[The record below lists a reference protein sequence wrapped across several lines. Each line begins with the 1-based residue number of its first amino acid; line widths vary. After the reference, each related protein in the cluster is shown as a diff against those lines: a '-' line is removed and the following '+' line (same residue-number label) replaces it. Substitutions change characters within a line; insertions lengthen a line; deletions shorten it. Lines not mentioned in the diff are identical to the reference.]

1 MEENITAVKILGEE
15 FRISCPPEEKEQV
28 INAAAF
34 LDSKLREMKK
44 SSNLEENKITILTA
58 LRITDEYL
66 KSKASKDAS
75 EEAMNLSKN
84 LTAAVDKLAKKV
96 KTQKEILSKI

>member
-58 LRITDEYL
+58 LRITDE
-66 KSKASKDAS
+66 
-75 EEAMNLSKN
+75 EAMNLSKN
-84 LTAAVDKLAKKV
+84 LTSAVDKLAKKV

>member
-34 LDSKLREMKK
+34 LDS
-44 SSNLEENKITILTA
+44 
-58 LRITDEYL
+58 
-66 KSKASKDAS
+66 
-75 EEAMNLSKN
+75 
-84 LTAAVDKLAKKV
+84 
-96 KTQKEILSKI
+96 

>member
-1 MEENITAVKILGEE
+1 MVKD
-15 FRISCPPEEKEQV
+15 Q
-28 INAAAF
+28 
-34 LDSKLREMKK
+34 
-44 SSNLEENKITILTA
+44 
-58 LRITDEYL
+58 EYL

-84 LTAAVDKLAKKV
+84 LTSAVDKLAKKV

>member
-34 LDSKLREMKK
+34 LDSSTSR
-44 SSNLEENKITILTA
+44 TA
-58 LRITDEYL
+58 SGT
-66 KSKASKDAS
+66 
-75 EEAMNLSKN
+75 
-84 LTAAVDKLAKKV
+84 AVDLIPCSAA
-96 KTQKEILSKI
+96 TSRLTIPRILSINSN